1 MAGVIDSITGAVKG
15 VVEKVTGSK
24 PAKAKPHPKPTGGK
38 AGTTSPRK
46 RAKTNPDGAPRPATQ
61 GGGGPRRRRRRT
73 GSRGMVVA
81 ASKQPVLPSPHAARS
96 GCSWRRR

>member
-15 VVEKVTGSK
+15 VVEKVTGGK

-46 RAKTNPDGAPRPATQ
+46 RAKTNPDGAPRPATA
-61 GGGGPRRRRRRT
+61 RRRR
-73 GSRGMVVA
+73 SEA
-81 ASKQPVLPSPHAARS
+81 ATSTD
-96 GCSWRRR
+96 G